1 MSSYSSYHSERKA
14 RHEMMMAI
22 ALVGGG
28 ALLALSSWRSSGG
41 ILVQKTGVETGI
53 HPPRPKRNPGKSTPL
68 TYTLHLGC
76 ENSDLIAKHPN
87 FFSGDYSSIVE
98 ARLVYHNY
106 DVRSPTG
113 GSSSGFF
120 EWDKGLKMNSI
131 NLQTGDL
138 KTFEIT
144 TNKINFEYGF
154 ALKNA
159 QGHILYE
166 IGEDNKSPLDD
177 AECTYTFGKYRNR
190 VVTHDWKAAETLGFI
205 DHVFG
210 SCKENCLPGDVND
223 PWSWSEE
230 AKALGSAQIRSYP
243 PTGLNGQFM
252 MFGENKNGICTM
264 NLHTQRGT
272 CDDILIH
279 FDPRPK
285 TNTFITDN
293 QRCGV
298 WQSQYEVIDWD
309 TAELG
314 SVQENDE
321 TKWKFVF
328 QYHTDGLNI
337 LLNGDFYHK
346 YGWDS
351 QDGGYNTVSYIQIEY
366 LNDKHY
372 RQGEHWEDPGV
383 SASDL
388 DRAGRHGC
396 TLVALMPPRTPLGA
410 EAFDEP

>member
-1 MSSYSSYHSERKA
+1 M
-14 RHEMMMAI
+14 
-22 ALVGGG
+22 
-28 ALLALSSWRSSGG
+28 
-41 ILVQKTGVETGI
+41 
-53 HPPRPKRNPGKSTPL
+53 PPTPKRNPGKSTPL

-76 ENSDLIAKHPN
+76 ESAALKAQHPN

-98 ARLVYHNY
+98 ARLVHHNY
-106 DVRSPTG
+106 DVNTG
-113 GSSSGFF
+113 LGTSDFF
-120 EWDKGLKMNSI
+120 QWDKGLPMTSI

-138 KTFEIT
+138 KTFELN
-144 TNKINFEYGF
+144 TNAINYEYGF

-159 QGHILYE
+159 QGEILYE
-166 IGEDNKSPLDD
+166 IGENGVAPLDGH
-177 AECTYTFGKYRNR
+177 CSFTFGGKWTNR
-190 VVTHDWKAAETLGFI
+190 VVTRDWRNSTTLGFI
-205 DHVFG
+205 DRVFG
-210 SCKENCLPGDVND
+210 SCNENCMPGDVDN

-272 CDDILIH
+272 CDDTLVH

-293 QRCGV
+293 LRCGQ

-309 TAELG
+309 AAELG
-314 SVQENDE
+314 SVRENDE

-388 DRAGRHGC
+388 HRAGRHGC